1 MKLAVAQVAP
11 VLGELQA
18 NLDRSRELIAQ
29 AVAEGAELIV
39 FPELNLSGYLTRN
52 QLALTANDPRLRA
65 AIDAAGDAAV
75 LLGFPEADNGATYNS
90 AALFIAGEPRHV
102 HRKLILPS
110 YHPFTEGQN
119 FHPGNALRAVDTP
132 LGRAAILLCEDAV
145 QPALATV
152 AVHDGAELLLLPA
165 NSAHSLLPEVS
176 NREHWH
182 AITSCYS
189 RLTQSFVIFANR
201 VGQEGPFRFW
211 GGSHVVDPRGRIV
224 AQAAQDEEALLL
236 VELNRHEVPLQR
248 SRLPFLQNARLDVVQ
263 QELHRLLPE
272 PSSTP
277 SRV

>member
-29 AVAEGAELIV
+29 AVAKGAELIV

-65 AIDAAGDAAV
+65 AIDAAG
-75 LLGFPEADNGATYNS
+75 
-90 AALFIAGEPRHV
+90 EPRHV
-102 HRKLILPS
+102 QRKLILPS
-110 YHPFTEGQN
+110 YPPFTEGQN

-145 QPALATV
+145 QPGLATV

-165 NSAHSLLPEVS
+165 NSAHSRLPEVS

-224 AQAAQDEEALLL
+224 AQAAQDEK
-236 VELNRHEVPLQR
+236 R
-248 SRLPFLQNARLDVVQ
+248 SCLSN
-263 QELHRLLPE
+263 
-272 PSSTP
+272 
-277 SRV
+277 